1 VDEQD
6 KFLCEAKKNR
16 LFPSRSVNKCNA
28 GTFPLHE
35 MAEGTGS
42 VMEDFI
48 GTYGNRLIIAVVGVG
63 AALLLLAIVL
73 WFIRRRSGSAPFIRG
88 GRNRQPRLQVLD
100 ATAVDARRRLVLVR
114 RDNVEHLVM
123 IGGPT
128 DIVIESGIGAIPFM
142 KDVRDPQEDA
152 LIARD
157 ADRSVSA
164 ERQRTLAQAPQED
177 VRPSSAF
184 TAPELRTEA
193 PEEPRKPMAT
203 TAPVKPAPA
212 ASPSPA
218 PAVASRPIPA
228 APPVPPQPAVRK
240 PQPTPATP
248 PVSTVAPS
256 ASTPSREAPEA
267 VVPPAPRTLAREPVA
282 PSIPVVPPLVA
293 AAIMQQDEDMNRSAA
308 PASQA
313 PVASE
318 APVAPQSPLP
328 SQAPSVPPVVAPVV
342 STTYDR
348 RFAEPKLTA
357 EPTLEERSEPV
368 GQSEAAIAERN
379 AVDFLDAARDRVLP
393 AYSATPPVTTASATP
408 VAPLVAKPEP
418 LAPSDNGPVFGDQLT
433 SDFESFLEA
442 EIAKSANATTDL
454 PRPLAV
460 APPVNLDTTTPDPQ
474 PDPKFSE
481 APADAERDVQKEMAR
496 IFGEMSV
503 TRDR

>member
-1 VDEQD
+1 
-6 KFLCEAKKNR
+6 
-16 LFPSRSVNKCNA
+16 
-28 GTFPLHE
+28 

-164 ERQRTLAQAPQED
+164 DRQRTIAQAPQED
-177 VRPSSAF
+177 VGPAGAF
-184 TAPELRTEA
+184 TAPEMKT
-193 PEEPRKPMAT
+193 EEPRKPMAS
-203 TAPVKPAPA
+203 TAPVKPQPA

-228 APPVPPQPAVRK
+228 APPAPPQPAVRK
-240 PQPTPATP
+240 PQPAPATP
-248 PVSTVAPS
+248 PVSTAAPS
-256 ASTPSREAPEA
+256 ASAPSREASEA
-267 VVPPAPRTLAREPVA
+267 VTPPAPRTLAREPVA

-293 AAIMQQDEDMNRSAA
+293 ATIMQQDEEMNRSAA

-313 PVASE
+313 PVAPE

-328 SQAPSVPPVVAPVV
+328 SQAPSVPPLVAPVV

-357 EPTLEERSEPV
+357 EPTLEEKSEPV
-368 GQSEAAIAERN
+368 GQSDPAIAERN

-393 AYSATPPVTTASATP
+393 AYSATPSVTTASATP

-442 EIAKSANATTDL
+442 EIAKSANANTDQ